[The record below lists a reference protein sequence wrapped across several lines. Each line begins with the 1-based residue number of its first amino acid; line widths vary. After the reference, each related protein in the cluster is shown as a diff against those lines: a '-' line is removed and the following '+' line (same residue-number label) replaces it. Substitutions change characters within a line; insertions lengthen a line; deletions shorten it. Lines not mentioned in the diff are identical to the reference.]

1 MTKRRIRPRR
11 GLALVIVGVAIAGG
25 IVTAIAAVSQADR
38 DSIEQSLDQLSSYRA
53 TIAARPQIETELKR
67 LQQEA
72 GSLPG
77 LVPGAN
83 APLAA
88 ANMQNEIRVIVSQA
102 GGEIR
107 SSQNLPPA
115 VTEGFEKIEIAYD
128 IALPMNRVSQ
138 LIYQLET
145 HTPYLFVDRV
155 DLEAPQNAS
164 PRSENVVPR
173 IEAHWIIRGYR
184 WKG

>member
-11 GLALVIVGVAIAGG
+11 GLALVVVGVAIAGG
-25 IVTAIAAVSQADR
+25 IVTAIAAVSQPDR
-38 DSIEQSLDQLSSYRA
+38 DSIEQSLD
-53 TIAARPQIETELKR
+53 QIETELKR

-72 GSLPG
+72 GSLQG

>member
-1 MTKRRIRPRR
+1 VSVPSKKEP
-11 GLALVIVGVAIAGG
+11 AVATLGEIHVTTTWIG
-25 IVTAIAAVSQADR
+25 IVHGIIIDIGIRVNSTS
-38 DSIEQSLDQLSSYRA
+38 
-53 TIAARPQIETELKR
+53 
-67 LQQEA
+67 
-72 GSLPG
+72 
-77 LVPGAN
+77 
-83 APLAA
+83 PLAA

-102 GGEIR
+102 SGEIR